1 VSLFEVIREQVDLV
15 AVADRHVDPVRS
27 GSSLKCRCP
36 YPDHEDNNTSFYLY
50 PDSRFFCYGCRR
62 HGDVVD
68 LWALVKGLRP
78 GLEAALDLAQEYGVD
93 LPKTSPEARERAE
106 QRREVEAEYLRQ
118 AEKHH
123 EALSLQPHVIE
134 WWEGR
139 GFDEEL
145 CKRFMLGASEDGT
158 AAAIP
163 FWHRGRVQ
171 GLIRRKL
178 VGEPKYVL
186 PKKNEFPYGHRPLF
200 IAGAAREGVVLV
212 EGYVDALALAALGVD
227 AAAIG
232 GTVISKQQ
240 WDELWELPGPIYIMP
255 DDDEEGEKAARRW
268 VEDLYP
274 KALLCPA
281 NYEKEIIE

>member
-1 VSLFEVIREQVDLV
+1 
-15 AVADRHVDPVRS
+15 
-27 GSSLKCRCP
+27 
-36 YPDHEDNNTSFYLY
+36 
-50 PDSRFFCYGCRR
+50 
-62 HGDVVD
+62 
-68 LWALVKGLRP
+68 
-78 GLEAALDLAQEYGVD
+78 
-93 LPKTSPEARERAE
+93 
-106 QRREVEAEYLRQ
+106 
-118 AEKHH
+118 
-123 EALSLQPHVIE
+123 
-134 WWEGR
+134 
-139 GFDEEL
+139 
-145 CKRFMLGASEDGT
+145 
-158 AAAIP
+158 
-163 FWHRGRVQ
+163 VQ